1 MNSTLDL
8 SSYSLEELTD
18 ALRVMK
24 NYRTS
29 LRQIGAKAKLED
41 PKHPSAPVLSIEYAP
56 GFTMDT
62 VKSFAH
68 AAVTQYFPE
77 AKFDDSVALTENKK
91 ITGGIRIFYGD
102 DMMDV
107 SFEKFK
113 NVLTNK

>member
-8 SSYSLEELTD
+8 TSYSLEELTD
-18 ALRVMK
+18 VLRIMK
-24 NYRTS
+24 GYRTS

-41 PKHPSAPVLSIEYAP
+41 PKHPQAPTLSIEYAP
-56 GFTMDT
+56 GFSMDT
-62 VKSFAH
+62 VRSFAH
-68 AAVTQYFPE
+68 ATVSRYFPE
-77 AKFDDSVALTENKK
+77 TAIDNTVSFVENKN